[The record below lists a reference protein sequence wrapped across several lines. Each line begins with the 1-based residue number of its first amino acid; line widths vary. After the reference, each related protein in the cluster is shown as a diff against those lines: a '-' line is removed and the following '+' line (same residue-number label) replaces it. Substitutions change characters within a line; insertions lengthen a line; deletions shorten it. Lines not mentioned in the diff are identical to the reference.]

1 MKPPD
6 MAGWN
11 LALRFALEVAAL
23 AALGI
28 AGWKL
33 GPGVM
38 RWVLAFGIP
47 LAAAVAWTTF
57 NLPGDP
63 SRSGEAPIEVGG
75 WTRLAVELVVL
86 GGGAVAIWYA
96 GRPALALGYAA
107 LIVVQYT
114 TSFDRLSWLIGH

>member
-23 AALGI
+23 IALGI

-33 GPGVM
+33 GAGGL
-38 RWVLAFGIP
+38 RWALAVGIP
-47 LAAAVAWTTF
+47 VAAAVAWTTF
-57 NLPGDP
+57 NLPDDP
-63 SRSGEAPIEVGG
+63 SRSGEAPIEVNG

-96 GRPALALGYAA
+96 GQPAIALGYAA

-114 TSFDRLSWLIGH
+114 TSLDRVGWLVGH